1 MFSKHQSGTD
11 PALLKSL
18 QSLIMQKIKSQG
30 STLVDWPPFTPSCQP
45 SSPLSKLLPHRL
57 FPEHTRTPGLLLS
70 PHDLCIQGAF
80 SRFSHLPP
88 SYHFPNILLKVF
100 FSEKSSQTWV
110 LSGVLTGLNVFWLK
124 RGAVP
129 VAWQWEVLSNE
140 GKSQAGTLEI
150 ILKCIGPLSHDIAN
164 RTRSLLFNL
173 VFITR
178 GYHRATEM
186 WIWSPGHLTGLDP
199 L

>member
-100 FSEKSSQTWV
+100 FSEKSLRITIC
-110 LSGVLTGLNVFWLK
+110 NIVFCQYL
-124 RGAVP
+124 
-129 VAWQWEVLSNE
+129 LC
-140 GKSQAGTLEI
+140 LF
-150 ILKCIGPLSHDIAN
+150 ILDISLCI
-164 RTRSLLFNL
+164 T
-173 VFITR
+173 
-178 GYHRATEM
+178 
-186 WIWSPGHLTGLDP
+186 
-199 L
+199 